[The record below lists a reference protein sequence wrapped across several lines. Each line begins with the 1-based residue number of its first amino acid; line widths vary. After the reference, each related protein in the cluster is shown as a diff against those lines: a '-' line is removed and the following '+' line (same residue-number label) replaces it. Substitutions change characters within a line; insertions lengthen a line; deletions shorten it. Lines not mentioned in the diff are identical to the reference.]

1 MVLKVKCP
9 QCGRETEYSEKNPYR
24 PFCCARCRWIDLGS
38 WANEEYVI
46 PGKPMEADDDLDISA
61 EDLAKGKYHDKSRP
75 SGTS

>member
-24 PFCCARCRWIDLGS
+24 PFCCERCRWIDLGA
-38 WANEEYVI
+38 WANNEYVI
-46 PGKPMEADDDLDISA
+46 PDKPMEGDDDLDISS